1 MSEIKEVVGRC
12 HACGVENAVI
22 SYNFGRDPVCTHCH
36 TRIDKEIAE
45 REWIPT
51 EKELDEWHDEYY
63 AVKKAEKAEVERM
76 ERKFTTWKEKQTK
89 KFEIFKDGLRP
100 IF

>member
-1 MSEIKEVVGRC
+1 MSEIKEVVERC
-12 HACGVENAVI
+12 HTCGAENAVI

-36 TRIDKEIAE
+36 ARIDKEIAE

-63 AVKKAEKAEVERM
+63 AAKKADEEGRQRFE
-76 ERKFTTWKEKQTK
+76 EWKKRLNKQ
-89 KFEIFKDGLRP
+89 FEIFKDGLRP
-100 IF
+100 IL